1 MRLVI
6 GYRYSRYIDLSDKVN
21 TNAVLSPF
29 DYTHIVL
36 EGVAAHPEI
45 LANMSIGEGEWI
57 LKSNCGKPVAID
69 RDRVICGAEGFS
81 HTRFGLAVKKSVGG
95 YLVTSSRFSW
105 SCEDVEYASI
115 PGALIVACFDG
126 KYSNIALAS
135 FNGLFYAEAVYRR
148 KPVSAS
154 IGYRLATVTFD
165 DGRSIIA
172 AYPGRVIEVGLPVEA
187 VALTPR
193 EEMLVFSKNSVI
205 EVSHEETRP
214 LVVVNSKPVFK
225 GFFFTLPAFQISNTL
240 YALDGGSLIKK
251 LDIRGDATAWNM
263 VVDDASTD
271 LAVYNPSLKLD
282 LVTRKE
288 AEARCWATSEGVV
301 CCRGSWCG
309 IVEPGESVIEVEPL
323 NELHGFA
330 VKSDAYVKV
339 HSDLG
344 VHIVK
349 ETARVVDEK
358 ASLFR
363 AKRYALTVEH
373 LLGYTD
379 IVFESPAKPVKVEV
393 GRAIVETSSGI
404 HECGGLA
411 HGVIDVRV
419 IEKPGRVKVLA
430 GRADIEKT
438 GKTGSVEV
446 CLNSIES
453 IPIVAVDPVA
463 NDSVKILD
471 VKPET
476 RYLPAPRVDVKLK
489 HFEGYSEAE
498 IAKDS
503 DTEVVEAK
511 LCCNNTCSDMP
522 KRIEN
527 CRLPAFI
534 VVRVRRNGFVYSYR
548 FDVTIPSLL
557 SDVVD
562 AVKGSAAKI
571 VRSSLGGFIASGV
584 VPEQPA
590 IPPIYD
596 MQVYIAPRSITIEF
610 MSRAVGRGAIVEPNG
625 YIEGFIL
632 KHGKNSITASF
643 SDRLYIVLQTNLKW
657 VFSIEIK
664 PEQLLLAG
672 KAHAD
677 ALAKA
682 LQKVLKT

>member
-1 MRLVI
+1 MRLVL
-6 GYRYSRYIDLSDKVN
+6 GYKYNRYIDLSNRVN
-21 TNAVLSPF
+21 TVATLSPF
-29 DYTHIVL
+29 DFTHIVL
-36 EGVAAHPEI
+36 ENVVAHPEI

-57 LKSNCGKPVAID
+57 LKSDCGKPVAID

-115 PGALIVACFDG
+115 PGALIATCFDG

-148 KPVSAS
+148 KPVSTS

-165 DGRSIIA
+165 DGRSIIV
-172 AYPGRVIEVGLPVEA
+172 AYPDRVIEVGLPVEA

-193 EEMLVFSKNSVI
+193 EEILVFSKNSVI

-214 LVVVNSKPVFK
+214 LVVVNSKPIFK

-240 YALDGGSLIKK
+240 YALDGGSLVKR
-251 LDIRGDATAWNM
+251 LDVRGDATTWNI

-282 LVTRKE
+282 LVARKE
-288 AEARCWATSEGVV
+288 PEARCWATSEGVV

-309 IVEPGESVIEVEPL
+309 IVEPGESIVEVESL

-330 VKSDAYVKV
+330 VKSDTYVKV

-344 VHIVK
+344 THIVR
-349 ETARVVDEK
+349 EATRVVDEK
-358 ASLFR
+358 ASLL
-363 AKRYALTVEH
+363 KPKHYALSVEH

-379 IVFESPAKPVKVEV
+379 IVLESPSKPVKVEIS
-393 GRAIVETSSGI
+393 RAVIETSSAL

-419 IEKPGRVKVLA
+419 VEKPSRVKLLA
-430 GRADIEKT
+430 GRADIER
-438 GKTGSVEV
+438 TGSVEV

-453 IPIVAVDPVA
+453 IPVVAVDPVA
-463 NDSVKILD
+463 NDSLKLMD
-471 VKPET
+471 VKPEIHFIS
-476 RYLPAPRVDVKLK
+476 APKADVKLR

-498 IAKDS
+498 IVKDS
-503 DTEVVEAK
+503 DADVLETK
-511 LCCNNTCSDMP
+511 LCCNNICNDLP
-522 KRIEN
+522 KRIES

-534 VVRVRRNGFVYSYR
+534 AVRVRRNGFVYSYR

-557 SDVVD
+557 SDVVE
-562 AVKGSAAKI
+562 AVKGSVAKI

-596 MQVYIAPRSITIEF
+596 VQVYIAPRSITIEF
-610 MSRAVGRGAIVEPNG
+610 MSRTVGRGAIVEPNG
-625 YIEGFIL
+625 YMEGFIL

-643 SDRLYIVLQTNLKW
+643 SDKLYIVLQTNLKW

-672 KAHAD
+672 KAHAE

-682 LQKVLKT
+682 LQKVLKS